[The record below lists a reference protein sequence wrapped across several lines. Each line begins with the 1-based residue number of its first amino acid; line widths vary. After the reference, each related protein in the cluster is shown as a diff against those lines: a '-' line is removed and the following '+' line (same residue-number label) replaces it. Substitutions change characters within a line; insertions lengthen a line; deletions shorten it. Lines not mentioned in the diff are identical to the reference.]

1 MKRIAM
7 TLGLV
12 LLLPLAVSA
21 QGEQEG
27 HGHEMGEQERMHQGM
42 DMHQGMGM
50 HRGMGMHQ
58 GMMQGHGMAMMMSR
72 PGPGMLLRLQGTL
85 GLTEDQVAQLE
96 SMHAEA
102 HEAMQSHQKA
112 AKEARTRAHEAMAGD
127 TPDLDA
133 FESAMLE
140 AAEHNARAMVAMAG
154 VHVSAGEVLT
164 DEQRAKLETLT
175 EAMHEM
181 RGEGMHQG
189 QGRMMEH
196 REMNRS
202 GG

>member
-1 MKRIAM
+1 MKRIGMA
-7 TLGLV
+7 LGFVL

-21 QGEQEG
+21 QGQQG
-27 HGHEMGEQERMHQGM
+27 RHGQEMGEQERMHQ
-42 DMHQGMGM
+42 
-50 HRGMGMHQ
+50 GMGMHQ
-58 GMMQGHGMAMMMSR
+58 GMMQGHGRAMMMSR

-85 GLTEDQVAQLE
+85 GLTEDQIDQLE

-102 HEAMQSHQKA
+102 HETMQAHQEA
-112 AKEARTRAHEAMAGD
+112 AQEARTRAHEAMAGD
-127 TPDLDA
+127 TPDLEA

-140 AAEHNARAMVAMAG
+140 AAEHNAQAMVVMAG

-181 RGEGMHQG
+181 RGEGMHRMQGEGMHRGQG
-189 QGRMMEH
+189 QGMEQ